1 MLSLYGLRVG
11 DLVDGKYRIIAQT
24 GRGGMSTVW
33 LALNEKVNKQWAIKE
48 VKKSSSSTSD
58 QIIKQNLVTE
68 AGILR
73 HLKHP
78 HLPSIVDIFDRD
90 DSFLIV
96 MDYIEGRTLSDIL
109 KEQGRQPQADVV
121 DWALQ
126 ICSVFKYLHG
136 LNPPIIYRDMKPGN
150 VMLKPDGNIMVIDFG
165 TAREYKHQS
174 SEDTIH
180 LGTKGYAAPEQFQDN
195 HQQTDP
201 RTDIYNLGAT
211 MYHLVTGKNP
221 SKPPFKFLPIRQVD
235 RTLSSGLESII
246 LKCVAPDPNERYQT
260 VDDLEFALEH
270 YQELEVETI
279 KQKSAAYRKWVTLG
293 CVATILSSLSVG
305 VRIYANS
312 LLSNTY
318 DEELRSARIAVNQDE
333 QIEDYISAIKL
344 NPSNEVAYEELLEDV
359 FLKDGNFT
367 QEEASRLTSVVGYK
381 QGSKTIQDIF
391 KETNQSGY
399 ENFAYKMGLAY
410 FYYYENDGNKQLS
423 KPWFEIAKDSTTI
436 EEKEKERAKKFYQ
449 IADYY
454 IQSGNIN
461 KAGDADVDYKDFYKQ
476 LIEVSTGDI
485 AKKDNVKTAL
495 VVYRELTFQLNVNGL
510 NFYNAGIKI
519 EDIESQLDTI
529 SDKAKALK
537 SENLKEDEKEMLSEI
552 MSNIEATRKNLST
565 VYFDRS
571 NQKESQ

>member
-1 MLSLYGLRVG
+1 MGLRVG

-24 GRGGMSTVW
+24 GKGGMSTVW
-33 LALNEKVNKQWAIKE
+33 LALNEAVNKQWAIKE
-48 VKKSSSSTSD
+48 VKKSSPSTSD

-78 HLPSIVDIFDRD
+78 HLPSIVDIFNED
-90 DSFLIV
+90 DTFLIV

-165 TAREYKHQS
+165 TAREYKHES
-174 SEDTIH
+174 GEDTIH

-279 KQKSAAYRKWVTLG
+279 KQKSSAYRKWITLG

-305 VRIYANS
+305 LRLYANS

-318 DEELRSARIAVNQDE
+318 DEELRSARIAVNEDE
-333 QIEDYISAIKL
+333 QVEDYISAIKL
-344 NPSNEVAYEELLEDV
+344 NPSNQVAYEELLEDV

-367 QEEASRLTSVVGYK
+367 QDEAAKLTSVVGYK

-423 KPWFEIAKDSTTI
+423 KPWFEIAKDSTSI

-476 LIEVSTGDI
+476 LMDISSDDI
-485 AKKDNVKTAL
+485 AKKDNIKTAL
-495 VVYRELTFQLNVNGL
+495 VVYKELTFQLNTNGL

-529 SDKAKALK
+529 FKKTEELK
-537 SENLKEDEKEMLSEI
+537 SHGLKDDEIELYDQIITNIKAAK
-552 MSNIEATRKNLST
+552 SNFDV
-565 VYFDRS
+565 VYSDRS
-571 NQKESQ
+571 NQEKK

>member
-1 MLSLYGLRVG
+1 MGLRIG

-24 GRGGMSTVW
+24 GKGGMSTVW
-33 LALNEKVNKQWAIKE
+33 LALNEAVNKQWAIKE
-48 VKKSSSSTSD
+48 VKKSSPSTSD

-78 HLPSIVDIFDRD
+78 HLPSIVDIFNED
-90 DSFLIV
+90 DTFLIV

-165 TAREYKHQS
+165 TAREYKHES
-174 SEDTIH
+174 GEDTIH

-279 KQKSAAYRKWVTLG
+279 KQKSSAYRKWVTLG

-305 VRIYANS
+305 LRLYANS

-318 DEELRSARIAVNQDE
+318 DEELRSARIAVNEDE
-333 QIEDYISAIKL
+333 QVEDYISAIKL

-367 QEEASRLTSVVGYK
+367 QEEAAKLTSVVGYK

-423 KPWFEIAKDSTTI
+423 KPWFEIAKDSTAI

-510 NFYNAGIKI
+510 NFYNAGIDAK
-519 EDIESQLDTI
+519 DIEQQLDAI

-537 SENLKEDEKEMLSEI
+537 SENLKEDEEEMLSEI
-552 MSNIEATRKNLST
+552 MLNIEATKKNLST

-571 NQKESQ
+571 NQKEKQ

>member
-1 MLSLYGLRVG
+1 MGLRVG

-24 GRGGMSTVW
+24 GKGGMSTVW
-33 LALNEKVNKQWAIKE
+33 LALNEAVNKQWAIKE
-48 VKKSSSSTSD
+48 VKKSSPSTSD

-78 HLPSIVDIFDRD
+78 HLPSIVDIFNED
-90 DSFLIV
+90 DTFLIV

-126 ICSVFKYLHG
+126 ICSVFKYLHS

-318 DEELRSARIAVNQDE
+318 DEELRSARIAVNEDE

-367 QEEASRLTSVVGYK
+367 QEEASKLTSVVGYK

-399 ENFAYKMGLAY
+399 EDFSYKMGLAY

-476 LIEVSTGDI
+476 LTEVSTGDI

-510 NFYNAGIKI
+510 NFYNAGIDAK
-519 EDIESQLDTI
+519 DIEQQLDTI

-552 MSNIEATRKNLST
+552 MSNIEATRKNLSA

-571 NQKESQ
+571 NQKEQQ

>member
-1 MLSLYGLRVG
+1 MGLRIG

-24 GRGGMSTVW
+24 GKGGMSTVW
-33 LALNEKVNKQWAIKE
+33 LALNEAVNKQWAIKE
-48 VKKSSSSTSD
+48 VKKSSPSTSD

-78 HLPSIVDIFDRD
+78 HLPSIVDIFNED
-90 DSFLIV
+90 DTFLIV

-165 TAREYKHQS
+165 TAREYKHES
-174 SEDTIH
+174 GEDTIH

-279 KQKSAAYRKWVTLG
+279 KQKSLAYRKWVTLG

-367 QEEASRLTSVVGYK
+367 QEEAAKLTSVVGYK
-381 QGSKTIQDIF
+381 QGGKTIQDIF

-423 KPWFEIAKDSTTI
+423 KPWFEIAKDSTAI

-476 LIEVSTGDI
+476 LMDISSDDI
-485 AKKDNVKTAL
+485 AKKDNIKTAL
-495 VVYRELTFQLNVNGL
+495 VVYKELTFQLNTNGI
-510 NFYNAGIKI
+510 NFYNAGVKI
-519 EDIESQLDTI
+519 EDIEQQLDTI
-529 SDKAKALK
+529 FKKTEELK
-537 SENLKEDEKEMLSEI
+537 SHGLKDDEIELYDQI
-552 MSNIEATRKNLST
+552 MTNIKAAKSNFDV
-565 VYFDRS
+565 VYSDRS
-571 NQKESQ
+571 NQEKK

>member
-1 MLSLYGLRVG
+1 MGLRIG

-24 GRGGMSTVW
+24 GKGGMSTVW
-33 LALNEKVNKQWAIKE
+33 LALNEAVNKQWAIKE
-48 VKKSSSSTSD
+48 VKKSSPSTSD

-78 HLPSIVDIFDRD
+78 HLPSIVDIFNED
-90 DSFLIV
+90 DTFLIV

-165 TAREYKHQS
+165 TAREYKHES
-174 SEDTIH
+174 GEDTIH

-279 KQKSAAYRKWVTLG
+279 KQKSLAYRKWVTLG

-305 VRIYANS
+305 LRLYANS

-359 FLKDGNFT
+359 FLKDGNFS
-367 QEEASRLTSVVGYK
+367 QDEANQLTSLVGYK

-399 ENFAYKMGLAY
+399 ENFAYKIGLAY

-423 KPWFEIAKDSTTI
+423 KPWFEIAKDSTAI

-476 LIEVSTGDI
+476 LIEVSTEDI

-510 NFYNAGIKI
+510 NFYNAGIDAK
-519 EDIESQLDTI
+519 DIEQQLDAI

-537 SENLKEDEKEMLSEI
+537 SENLKEDEEEMLSEI
-552 MSNIEATRKNLST
+552 MSNIEATKKNLST

-571 NQKESQ
+571 NQKEQQ

>member
-1 MLSLYGLRVG
+1 MGLRIG

-24 GRGGMSTVW
+24 GKGGMSTVW
-33 LALNEKVNKQWAIKE
+33 LALNEAVNKQWAIKE

-78 HLPSIVDIFDRD
+78 HLPSIVDIFNED
-90 DSFLIV
+90 DTFLIV

-165 TAREYKHQS
+165 TAREYKHES
-174 SEDTIH
+174 GEDTIH

-279 KQKSAAYRKWVTLG
+279 KQKSSAYRKWVTLG

-333 QIEDYISAIKL
+333 QVEDYISAIKL

-367 QEEASRLTSVVGYK
+367 QEEAAKLTSVVGYE
-381 QGSKTIQDIF
+381 QGGKTIQDIF

-399 ENFAYKMGLAY
+399 EEFAYKMGLAY

-423 KPWFEIAKDSTTI
+423 KPWFEIAKDSTAI

-476 LIEVSTGDI
+476 LIEVSTEDI

-510 NFYNAGIKI
+510 NFYNAGIDAK
-519 EDIESQLDTI
+519 DIEQQLDAI

-537 SENLKEDEKEMLSEI
+537 SENLKEDEEEMLSEI
-552 MSNIEATRKNLST
+552 MSNIEATKKNLST

-571 NQKESQ
+571 NQKEQQ